1 MRVAAIQSDIAWE
14 DPEANF
20 ERLRPWVAAAAVAG
34 ARLVVLPE
42 MFACGFSMAT
52 ERVRETPDGP
62 SARFLADQ
70 ARQHGLWI
78 CGSIPEAAV
87 GEPRPYNT
95 LVLASP
101 GGQLLHRYRKIHP
114 FSFAR
119 EHEHYAAGDL
129 HVTVDI
135 EGLRCTLF
143 VCYDLRFADE
153 FWGRAHTT
161 DAYIVVA
168 NWPERRRRHWT
179 TLLQARAI
187 ENQAYVVA
195 AAQGGRHNE
204 ARESYGHAMV
214 VDPWGTIV
222 GEQAE
227 GDGVVVSSI
236 DPAMIARVR
245 QNMPCQLH
253 AVTHEQPLDVAV
265 ASV

>member
-1 MRVAAIQSDIAWE
+1 MR
-14 DPEANF
+14 
-20 ERLRPWVAAAAVAG
+20 
-34 ARLVVLPE
+34 
-42 MFACGFSMAT
+42 
-52 ERVRETPDGP
+52 
-62 SARFLADQ
+62 
-70 ARQHGLWI
+70 
-78 CGSIPEAAV
+78 
-87 GEPRPYNT
+87 
-95 LVLASP
+95 
-101 GGQLLHRYRKIHP
+101 
-114 FSFAR
+114 
-119 EHEHYAAGDL
+119 
-129 HVTVDI
+129 
-135 EGLRCTLF
+135 
-143 VCYDLRFADE
+143 
-153 FWGRAHTT
+153 
-161 DAYIVVA
+161 
-168 NWPERRRRHWT
+168 
-179 TLLQARAI
+179 ARAI